1 MPTSLFEDVMRDTGI
16 PIISEVFGGPALH
29 TNSDGDEG
37 PVTVLFGQQIVP
49 VGEFGERAE
58 LQMTLAIAAS
68 SGARVGQTFAVA
80 GDVTDDDPYP
90 DDVVWI
96 AAQLL
101 NDDGY
106 FRTFA
111 VRSGL

>member
-1 MPTSLFEDVMRDTGI
+1 MPISLFDEVMRDTGI
-16 PIISEVFGGPALH
+16 PVLSEVFGIPATH
-29 TNSDGDEG
+29 TNADGDEV
-37 PVTVLFGQQIVP
+37 PVTVIFSQQIVP

-58 LQMTLAIAAS
+58 LQRTLDIPVA
-68 SGARVGQTFAVA
+68 SGAQVGQTFAVA

-90 DDVVWI
+90 DDVIWT
-96 AAQLL
+96 ATQLL

-111 VRSGL
+111 VRSSA

>member
-1 MPTSLFEDVMRDTGI
+1 MPASLFDDVMRDTGI
-16 PIISEVFGGPALH
+16 PIISEVFGVPALH
-29 TNSDGDEG
+29 TNADGDEV

-58 LQMTLAIAAS
+58 LQRTLDIPVAS
-68 SGARVGQTFAVA
+68 EARVGQTFAVA
-80 GDVTDDDPYP
+80 GDVTEDDPYP
-90 DDVVWI
+90 DDVVWT
-96 AAQLL
+96 ATQLL

-111 VRSGL
+111 VRSSA

>member
-1 MPTSLFEDVMRDTGI
+1 MPVSVFDEAMRDVGI
-16 PIISEVFGGPALH
+16 PILSDVFGVPALH
-29 TNSDGDEG
+29 TNADGDEVA
-37 PVTVLFGQQIVP
+37 VTVIFSQQVVP

-58 LQMTLAIAAS
+58 SQMTLDIPSS
-68 SGARVGQTFAVA
+68 SGARVGQTFAVS

-90 DDVVWI
+90 DDVVWT
-96 AAQLL
+96 ATQLL

-111 VRSGL
+111 VRSSA